1 MSPEPAV
8 GSMTGKVEPSTNIL
22 LHSVVVQ
29 QIAAEGQS
37 DKMASDMKVHVKQ
50 ISLNC
55 TSWIKWHPLTFT
67 DAC

>member
-8 GSMTGKVEPSTNIL
+8 GGMTGKVEPSTNIL

-50 ISLNC
+50 RCIFELHLMD
-55 TSWIKWHPLTFT
+55 KMAPT
-67 DAC
+67 DIH